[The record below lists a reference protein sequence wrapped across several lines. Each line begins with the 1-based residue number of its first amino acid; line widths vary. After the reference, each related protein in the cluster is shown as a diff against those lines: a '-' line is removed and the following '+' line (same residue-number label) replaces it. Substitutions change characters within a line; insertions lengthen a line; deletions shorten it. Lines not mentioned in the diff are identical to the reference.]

1 MSTIK
6 KVPASAGAEWLL
18 GAFALIR
25 KAPLALGSLGVIWG
39 LLSMLAVQTMALNVT
54 FGLFMQLA
62 LALLGPLLFAG
73 MLWAVREVDEGRAAQ
88 PSHLFHALRSGY
100 APSLL
105 VTLLPQLAAALVLG
119 ILLVMM
125 IGPAELQHL
134 AEVVAKLQETA
145 QAGGQPDPSLVQ
157 ALPVGRLFLW
167 MLMLFAAVIL
177 MSLLTFVAV
186 PDIVFG
192 GNGGMTAMRNSFR
205 ACVQN
210 LLAMLVFYALLFIA
224 LFALSIGIQ
233 MLAMALQLVA
243 GPTVGMWVSNL
254 LLMAVLMPLMAG
266 AVFHAWRQMLGGDAE
281 SATPA
286 AQTHLEA

>member
-1 MSTIK
+1 MSNIN

-25 KAPLALGSLGVIWG
+25 KAPLSLGLLGVIWG
-39 LLSMLAVQTMALNVT
+39 LLSTLAVQAMALNVT

-88 PSHLFHALRSGY
+88 PSHLFHSLRSDY

-105 VTLLPQLAAALVLG
+105 ATLLPQLAAALVLG
-119 ILLVMM
+119 VLLVVM

-145 QAGGQPDPSLVQ
+145 QTGGQPDPALVQ

-167 MLMLFAAVIL
+167 MLMLFAAVIV

-192 GNGGMTAMRNSFR
+192 GNGGITAMRNSFR

-210 LLAMLVFYALLFIA
+210 LLAMLVFYVLLFIA

-233 MLAMALQLVA
+233 MLAMVVQLVA

-266 AVFHAWRQMLGGDAE
+266 AVFYAWRQMLGGGAE
-281 SATPA
+281 STAPA
-286 AQTHLEA
+286 AQAHLEA

>member
-1 MSTIK
+1 MSIIN
-6 KVPASAGAEWLL
+6 KVPAGAGAEWLL

-25 KAPLALGSLGVIWG
+25 KAPLALGLLGVIWG

-54 FGLFMQLA
+54 FGLLMQLV

-73 MLWAVREVDEGRAAQ
+73 MLWAVREVDEGRPAA
-88 PSHLFHALRSGY
+88 PSHLFHSMRSQD

-105 VTLLPQLAAALVLG
+105 ATLLPQLAAALVLG
-119 ILLVMM
+119 ILLVAM

-134 AEVVAKLQETA
+134 AEVVAKLQETT
-145 QAGGQPDPSLVQ
+145 QTGGQPDPALVQ

-167 MLMLFAAVIL
+167 MLMLFAAVIV

-192 GNGGMTAMRNSFR
+192 GNGGIEAMRNSFR

-210 LLAMLVFYALLFIA
+210 LLAMLVFYVLLFIA

-233 MLAMALQLVA
+233 LLAMVVQLIAGATVA
-243 GPTVGMWVSNL
+243 AWVSNL

-266 AVFHAWRQMLGGDAE
+266 AVYYAWRQMLGGGAAVD
-281 SATPA
+281 PA
-286 AQTHLEA
+286 AMPTHLEA